1 MPARKTSR
9 AQEKR
14 RVVNR
19 QVRSSTRTAVKKA
32 VRLLDAKT
40 DATAEVLHAVSAL
53 DRAGARL
60 TRLDGI
66 RYAIISDNWRLSR
79 DLSVNYLA
87 TAVLDW
93 QP

>member
-9 AQEKR
+9 GQEKR

-32 VRLLDAKT
+32 ARLLDAKT

-53 DRAGARL
+53 DRAGTKGILHRNTIARSKS
-60 TRLDGI
+60 RLMK
-66 RYAIISDNWRLSR
+66 RL
-79 DLSVNYLA
+79 NA
-87 TAVLDW
+87 AAAE
-93 QP
+93 